1 MGTRREELSTA
12 DLAGQPPTSAQRS
25 DDTEQDADLAPDDH
39 TEAADR
45 TDGDVARTDGDVAR
59 TDDDVARTDDD
70 VARTDDD
77 VARTDLAPEDLTRDD
92 LAGEPALTEGRSPD
106 LATDV
111 EPGEEPLQ
119 QDSGRHEVTATGTD
133 PDLAS
138 IYAPAAQAAA
148 DVSTADT
155 ATKAGHLLAA
165 DDAEAFRARWTD
177 VQHGFVD
184 APRQAVEQADGL
196 VAELMQH
203 LAKTFADERGRL
215 EGQWDQGG
223 DVSTEDLRTAFQR
236 YRLFFERL
244 LTT

>member
-1 MGTRREELSTA
+1 MGMRREELSTA
-12 DLAGQPPTSAQRS
+12 DLAGQPPTSAERS
-25 DDTEQDADLAPDDH
+25 DGTDDEADLAPDDH
-39 TEAADR
+39 TEPADR
-45 TDGDVARTDGDVAR
+45 TQAADGTQAADH
-59 TDDDVARTDDD
+59 TDDDVARADDD
-70 VARTDDD
+70 VARADDD
-77 VARTDLAPEDLTRDD
+77 AARADRAPEAPAGDD
-92 LAGEPALTEGRSPD
+92 LAGEPALTQGRSPD

-111 EPGEEPLQ
+111 EPGEQPLRQ
-119 QDSGRHEVTATGTD
+119 GYGRHEVTATGTD
-133 PDLAS
+133 PDPAS
-138 IYAPAAQAAA
+138 INAPAAQAAA
-148 DVSTADT
+148 DAGTADT

-165 DDAEAFRARWTD
+165 DDAEAFQARWTD

-215 EGQWDQGG
+215 ESQWDQGG
-223 DVSTEDLRTAFQR
+223 DVSTEDQRTAFQR

>member
-12 DLAGQPPTSAQRS
+12 DLAGQPPTSAERS
-25 DDTEQDADLAPDDH
+25 DDTEEEADLAPDDH
-39 TEAADR
+39 TEAAD
-45 TDGDVARTDGDVAR
+45 
-59 TDDDVARTDDD
+59 RTDDD

-77 VARTDLAPEDLTRDD
+77 VARTDLAPEDLARDD
-92 LAGEPALTEGRSPD
+92 LAGEPALTQGRSPD

-138 IYAPAAQAAA
+138 ITPPAAQAAA
-148 DVSTADT
+148 DAGTADT

-223 DVSTEDLRTAFQR
+223 DVSTEDQRTAFQR

>member
-12 DLAGQPPTSAQRS
+12 DLAGQPPTSAERS
-25 DDTEQDADLAPDDH
+25 DVTEEEADR

-45 TDGDVARTDGDVAR
+45 TD
-59 TDDDVARTDDD
+59 DDVARD
-70 VARTDDD
+70 
-77 VARTDLAPEDLTRDD
+77 DLAPEDLAPEALPRGDF
-92 LAGEPALTEGRSPD
+92 AGEPALTEGRSPD

-119 QDSGRHEVTATGTD
+119 QDSGRDEVTATGTD

-138 IYAPAAQAAA
+138 STAPATPAAA
-148 DVSTADT
+148 DAGTADT

-223 DVSTEDLRTAFQR
+223 DVSTEDQRTAFQR
-236 YRLFFERL
+236 YRSFFERL

>member
-1 MGTRREELSTA
+1 VGTRREELSTA
-12 DLAGQPPTSAQRS
+12 DLAGQPPTSAERS
-25 DDTEQDADLAPDDH
+25 DVTEEEADLARDDR
-39 TEAADR
+39 TQAADR
-45 TDGDVARTDGDVAR
+45 TDDEVARDDLAPEGLAR
-59 TDDDVARTDDD
+59 DDDVA
-70 VARTDDD
+70 
-77 VARTDLAPEDLTRDD
+77 RDD
-92 LAGEPALTEGRSPD
+92 LAGESALTEGRSPD
-106 LATDV
+106 LATDA
-111 EPGEEPLQ
+111 EPGQEPQPLRQ
-119 QDSGRHEVTATGTD
+119 GYGRHEVTATDTD
-133 PDLAS
+133 PDQAS
-138 IYAPAAQAAA
+138 IATSTAQAAPDA
-148 DVSTADT
+148 GTADT

-215 EGQWDQGG
+215 EGQWDQGD

>member
-12 DLAGQPPTSAQRS
+12 DLAGQPPTSAERS
-25 DDTEQDADLAPDDH
+25 DVTARDDR
-39 TEAADR
+39 TEAADP
-45 TDGDVARTDGDVAR
+45 
-59 TDDDVARTDDD
+59 TDDDVARD
-70 VARTDDD
+70 
-77 VARTDLAPEDLTRDD
+77 DLAPEDLARDDNVARDD
-92 LAGEPALTEGRSPD
+92 LAPGLARDDHPGEPALTEGRSPD
-106 LATDV
+106 RATDV
-111 EPGEEPLQ
+111 EPGEEPQPLRQ
-119 QDSGRHEVTATGTD
+119 GYGRHEVTATGTD

-138 IYAPAAQAAA
+138 SAAPAGQAAA
-148 DVSTADT
+148 DAGTPDT

-184 APRQAVEQADGL
+184 APRQAVAQADGL

-203 LAKTFADERGRL
+203 LAKTFADERGKL
-215 EGQWDQGG
+215 ERQWDQGD

>member
-12 DLAGQPPTSAQRS
+12 DLAGQPPTSAERS
-25 DDTEQDADLAPDDH
+25 DVTDEEADLAPDDH

-45 TDGDVARTDGDVAR
+45 TDDDVAR

-77 VARTDLAPEDLTRDD
+77 VARDRLAPEDLARDD
-92 LAGEPALTEGRSPD
+92 LAGEPTLTEGRSPD

-119 QDSGRHEVTATGTD
+119 EEPLQQDFGRHEVTATGTD

-138 IYAPAAQAAA
+138 LNAPAAQAAV
-148 DVSTADT
+148 DVGTADT

-223 DVSTEDLRTAFQR
+223 DVSTEDQRTAFQR

>member
-1 MGTRREELSTA
+1 MGMRREELSTA
-12 DLAGQPPTSAQRS
+12 DLAGQPPTSAERPDAT
-25 DDTEQDADLAPDDH
+25 DDEADLAPHDH
-39 TEAADR
+39 TQAAD
-45 TDGDVARTDGDVAR
+45 
-59 TDDDVARTDDD
+59 
-70 VARTDDD
+70 RTDDD
-77 VARTDLAPEDLTRDD
+77 VARTDLAPEAPAGDD
-92 LAGEPALTEGRSPD
+92 LAGEPALTQGRAPD
-106 LATDV
+106 LTTDV
-111 EPGEEPLQ
+111 EPGQ
-119 QDSGRHEVTATGTD
+119 QPPRQDAGRHEVTATGTD

-138 IYAPAAQAAA
+138 VDAPAAQAAA
-148 DVSTADT
+148 DAGTADT

-165 DDAEAFRARWTD
+165 DDAAAFRARWTD

-223 DVSTEDLRTAFQR
+223 DVSTEDLRAAFQR

>member
-1 MGTRREELSTA
+1 MGMRREELSTA
-12 DLAGQPPTSAQRS
+12 DLAGQPPTSAEGS
-25 DDTEQDADLAPDDH
+25 DVTEEQADLARDDR

-45 TDGDVARTDGDVAR
+45 TDSDVARD
-59 TDDDVARTDDD
+59 
-70 VARTDDD
+70 
-77 VARTDLAPEDLTRDD
+77 DLAPEDRAPQALARDD
-92 LAGEPALTEGRSPD
+92 LPGEPALTEGRSQD

-111 EPGEEPLQ
+111 EPGEAPQPLR
-119 QDSGRHEVTATGTD
+119 QDDGRHEVTATGTD

-138 IYAPAAQAAA
+138 SAAPAAQAAA
-148 DVSTADT
+148 DVGTADT

-165 DDAEAFRARWTD
+165 GDAEAFRARWTD

-184 APRQAVEQADGL
+184 APRQAVAQADGL

-215 EGQWDQGG
+215 EGQWDQGD